1 MIAMSHQ
8 ESLLL
13 AYCSLYVASPT
24 CKLVFLPSFL
34 FFIGFILSTC
44 YSDRPS
50 INSILKKPFIQKR
63 IEKFLTQDVSSLSL
77 IKMCI
82 HCNSTFMFPLFYWML
97 WIMTTWGKIS
107 EIFSYSCLVSGLLI
121 FCDVAISHNWPQIAT
136 FRIICQKSHNS
147 GKIAKFE
154 ERTRKNSLLT

>member
-107 EIFSYSCLVSGLLI
+107 EIFSYSCLVLKPPC
-121 FCDVAISHNWPQIAT
+121 FFHQVMADEFSHTVI
-136 FRIICQKSHNS
+136 H
-147 GKIAKFE
+147 
-154 ERTRKNSLLT
+154 RKPLGVIGQQRMLPVKPVKQVHG

>member
-97 WIMTTWGKIS
+97 WIMTAWGKIS
-107 EIFSYSCLVSGLLI
+107 EIFSYSCLVLKPPC
-121 FCDVAISHNWPQIAT
+121 FFRQVMADEFSHTVIHRKPLGVIGQQ
-136 FRIICQKSHNS
+136 RMLP
-147 GKIAKFE
+147 AKPV
-154 ERTRKNSLLT
+154 KQVHG